1 MVLVFLA
8 MKGGCNGDSGHDDSL
23 LNFLL
28 SSSCNCPCVDD
39 VPINHPLAMIL
50 V

>member
-8 MKGGCNGDSGHDDSL
+8 VKGGCNGDSGHDEGL
-23 LNFLL
+23 LNSLL
-28 SSSCNCPCVDD
+28 SSSCNCVHDI
-39 VPINHPLAMIL
+39 PIDHPLAMVL